1 MKISI
6 GMNLQSGP
14 WGGGNQFGRALV
26 DYLAGRGVDVSFDLK
41 SSDLDLILLTDPRPQ
56 LKITAYTHEEIG
68 QYLREVN
75 PRTLVVHRVNEC
87 DERKATT
94 GVNEVLRSAN
104 HIADHT
110 VFVSS
115 WLRDLHLA
123 QGMPA
128 VSNSVI
134 LNGSDRNIFN
144 PGGYKRWDGKSMVRI
159 VTHHW
164 SNHWLKGFDIYQR
177 LDGLL
182 SQTAYRD
189 RISFSYIG
197 NIPPKFSFLNARY
210 LEPLYGRELAEA
222 IQQNHIYLTAS
233 RNEPGANHPND
244 GANCGLPLFYIESGS
259 LPEYCSGYGVSYNED
274 NFEKKLDELL
284 STYDI
289 WANRMVDYP
298 NTSER
303 MCEDYHQLFVSMLD
317 KRDEFLARRKAQKKI
332 NLSKLSRSFLR
343 IFQRRT

>member
-26 DYLAGRGVDVSFDLK
+26 EYLLSKGVDVSFDLQ
-41 SSDLDLILLTDPRPQ
+41 SSDLDLILLTDPRPH

-68 QYLREVN
+68 QYLRKIN
-75 PRTLVVHRVNEC
+75 PRALVIHRVNEC
-87 DERKATT
+87 DERKETT
-94 GVNEVLRSAN
+94 GVNEMLRSAN

-144 PGGYKRWDGKSMVRI
+144 PYGYKRWDGKSMVRI

-164 SNHWLKGFDIYQR
+164 SSHWLKGFDIYQR
-177 LDGLL
+177 LDRLL
-182 SQTAYRD
+182 SESAYHD
-189 RISFSYIG
+189 RVAFTYIG
-197 NIPPKFSFLNARY
+197 NIPQDFSFSNMHYLN
-210 LEPLYGRELAEA
+210 PLYGRDLADA

-244 GANCGLPLFYIESGS
+244 AANCGLPLLYIDSGS
-259 LPEYCSGYGVSYNED
+259 LPEYCSGYGVSFNVE
-274 NFEKKLDELL
+274 NFEKKLMEVLN
-284 STYDI
+284 TYDL
-289 WANRMVDYP
+289 WADRMANYP
-298 NTSER
+298 NTAER
-303 MCEDYHQLFVSMLD
+303 MCENYYHLFVNMVD
-317 KRDEFLARRKAQKKI
+317 KRDEFLKLRKEHKET
-332 NLSKLSRSFLR
+332 NLSKFSQSLLR
-343 IFQRRT
+343 LFQKRN